1 MEQTSDSSIFN
12 AILILNEYK
21 NNPNN
26 REEDEKMIRNRVAD
40 WRRQFSLAQN
50 LDEHGYDHLMSWKP
64 SRREFEIADRPP
76 WPRSNRITTAG
87 APQEVI
93 QAQILLN
100 RVKIQIENVL

>member
-1 MEQTSDSSIFN
+1 MEQPSDSSIFN

-50 LDEHGYDHLMSWKP
+50 LDEDGYRHLMSWKP
-64 SRREFEIADRPP
+64 PKREFEIASREP
-76 WPRSNRITTAG
+76 WPRARRE
-87 APQEVI
+87 PPEEVI
-93 QAQILLN
+93 QAQMLLN
-100 RVKIQIENVL
+100 RVKLQIENVL

>member
-1 MEQTSDSSIFN
+1 MEQPSDSSIFN

-50 LDEHGYDHLMSWKP
+50 LDEGDYRHLMSWKP
-64 SRREFEIADRPP
+64 SRREFEIADEPS
-76 WPRSNRITTAG
+76 WPCSNRITRVG
-87 APQEVI
+87 APEEVI
-93 QAQILLN
+93 QAQMLLS
-100 RVKIQIENVL
+100 RVKLQIENVL